1 MHQAED
7 SAGALGQT
15 PFVDGHQAQLRAR
28 RAGTGAASKKQAL
41 RQFHLEVED
50 DQGKHEGVV
59 HGKLLCRV
67 A

>member
-15 PFVDGHQAQLRAR
+15 PVVDGHQAQLRAR
-28 RAGTGAASKKQAL
+28 RAGIGAAGKKQAL

-50 DQGKHEGVV
+50 DQGKHERVV